1 MVSLSSYARTMFDS
15 LSSRL
20 DDIFTRLRAR
30 GRLNEKQVD
39 EVLREIRLALLE
51 ADVSLKVVKA
61 FVADVKERAA
71 GAEIHKSLTPA
82 QQVIKLVDAA
92 LVSVLGEE
100 AVGLAPSPR
109 IPRVILMAGLQGS
122 GKTTASGKL
131 AKLLKTQG
139 RRPYLAACDLRRPAA
154 VRQLQV
160 LGEQIGVPVHADIS
174 GADAPRVAAAA
185 LAHAEREGFTD
196 LIVDT
201 AGRMHVDPDLMAEL
215 SAVSKAVSP
224 TETLLVCDAMTG
236 QDAVNVAESFLE
248 EVELTGIVLTKLD
261 GDARGGA
268 ALSMAYVTGRPI
280 KFAGV
285 GEKLD
290 DLEPFHP
297 DRMASRILGMG
308 DVLTLIEKAEGAFD
322 EVEAAKMEAK
332 LRKAAFTFDDFLDQ
346 MQALKKMGPM
356 SQVLGMLPG
365 MSKLPVGADDIDDR
379 LPRIEAII
387 RSMTLQERNDPTVI
401 NGSRRKRIAAGSGT
415 TIQEVNKLV
424 KQFDQVRKM
433 MRSMAGGKGKRPRM
447 PVKLPPGLGL

>member
-1 MVSLSSYARTMFDS
+1 MFDS
-15 LSSRL
+15 LSDRF
-20 DDIFTRLRAR
+20 DDIFKRLRSR

-61 FVADVKERAA
+61 FVADVRSRAE

-82 QQVIKLVDAA
+82 QQIIKLVHAA
-92 LVSVLGEE
+92 LIDVLGHE

-109 IPRVILMAGLQGS
+109 PPRVILMAGLQGS
-122 GKTTASGKL
+122 GKTTASAKL
-131 AKLLKTQG
+131 ARLLKAQG

-154 VRQLQV
+154 VRQLQL
-160 LGEQIGVPVHADIS
+160 LGEQVGVPVHSEAEATDP
-174 GADAPRVAAAA
+174 AAVARAA
-185 LAHAEREGFTD
+185 LDHAEAEGFTD

-201 AGRMHVDPDLMAEL
+201 AGRMHVDPELMAEL
-215 SAVSKAVSP
+215 SDVADGVSP
-224 TETLLVCDAMTG
+224 TEILLVCDAMTG

-248 EVELTGIVLTKLD
+248 QVDLTGIVLTKLD

-268 ALSMAYVTGRPI
+268 ALSMTYVTERPI

-285 GEKLD
+285 GEKLG

-308 DVLTLIEKAEGAFD
+308 DVLTLIEKAEQVFD
-322 EVEAAKMEAK
+322 EAEAKKMEEK
-332 LRKAAFTFDDFLDQ
+332 LRKADFTFEDFLSQ

-356 SQVLGMLPG
+356 SQVLSMLPG
-365 MSKLPVGADDIDDR
+365 MSKLPQAGDIDEQ
-379 LPRIEAII
+379 LPKVEAII
-387 RSMTLQERNDPTVI
+387 RSMTLEERNDPVI
-401 NGSRRKRIAAGSGT
+401 IKGSRRARIARGSGT
-415 TIQEVNKLV
+415 SVQDVNKLV

-433 MRSMAGGKGKRPRM
+433 MKQMAGGKGGKMRQLGGL
-447 PVKLPPGLGL
+447 KLPPGMGL

>member
-1 MVSLSSYARTMFDS
+1 MFDS
-15 LSSRL
+15 LSGRF

-30 GRLNEKQVD
+30 GRLTEKQVD

-61 FVADVKERAA
+61 FVADVRDRAA

-82 QQVIKLVDAA
+82 QQVIKLVHGA
-92 LVSVLGEE
+92 LIDVIGRE
-100 AVGLAPSPR
+100 AVGLEPSPR
-109 IPRVILMAGLQGS
+109 PPRVILMAGLQGS

-131 AKLLKTQG
+131 ARHLKKNG
-139 RRPYLAACDLRRPAA
+139 RRPLLAACDLRRPAA
-154 VRQLQV
+154 ISQLKI
-160 LGEQIGVPVHADIS
+160 LGEQVGVPVYAEE
-174 GADAPRVAAAA
+174 GTLDAPAVAGGA
-185 LAHAEREGFTD
+185 LAHARAEGYTD

-215 SAVSKAVSP
+215 GSVSKEVSP

-236 QDAVNVAESFLE
+236 QDAVNVAEAFLQ
-248 EVELTGIVLTKLD
+248 EVEVTGVVLTKLD

-308 DVLTLIEKAEGAFD
+308 DVMTLIEKAEEAFD
-322 EVEAAKMEAK
+322 RAEAEKMEAK
-332 LRKAAFTFDDFLDQ
+332 LRKAEFTFDDFLNQ
-346 MQALKKMGPM
+346 LQALKKMGPM

-365 MSKLPVGADDIDDR
+365 MGKLPIGGDEVDSQ
-379 LPRIEAII
+379 LPKVEAII
-387 RSMTLQERNDPTVI
+387 RSMTMQERNDPSVI
-401 NGSRRKRIAAGSGT
+401 NGSRRKRIARGSGT
-415 TIQEVNKLV
+415 TIQDVNRLV
-424 KQFDQVRKM
+424 KQFEQVRKM
-433 MRSMAGGKGKRPRM
+433 VKSMSGGRGKMRLPGGMKI
-447 PVKLPPGLGL
+447 PPGMRL

>member
-1 MVSLSSYARTMFDS
+1 MFDS
-15 LSSRL
+15 LSGRF
-20 DDIFTRLRAR
+20 DDIFTRLRSR

-61 FVADVKERAA
+61 FVADIRERAA

-82 QQVIKLVDAA
+82 QQVIKLVHGA
-92 LVSVLGEE
+92 LIDVLGHET
-100 AVGLAPSPR
+100 VGLEPSPR
-109 IPRVILMAGLQGS
+109 PPRVILMAGLQGS

-131 AKLLKTQG
+131 ARLLKSQG
-139 RRPYLAACDLRRPAA
+139 RRPLLAACDLRRPAA
-154 VRQLQV
+154 ISQLRI
-160 LGEQIGVPVHADIS
+160 LGEQVGVPVYS
-174 GADAPRVAAAA
+174 EEETLDAPGVAARA
-185 LAHAEREGFTD
+185 LAHARAEGHTD
-196 LIVDT
+196 LLVDT

-215 SAVSKAVSP
+215 GSVSKEVSP
-224 TETLLVCDAMTG
+224 TEILLVCDAMTG
-236 QDAVNVAESFLE
+236 QDAVNVAEAFLE
-248 EVELTGIVLTKLD
+248 EVEVTGVVLTKLD

-308 DVLTLIEKAEGAFD
+308 DVMTLIEKAEQVFD
-322 EVEAAKMEAK
+322 EAEAKKMEAK
-332 LRKAAFTFDDFLDQ
+332 LRKAEFTFDDFLNQ
-346 MQALKKMGPM
+346 LQALKKMGPM

-365 MSKLPVGADDIDDR
+365 MGKLPIGGDEVDSQ
-379 LPRIEAII
+379 LPKVEAII
-387 RSMTLQERNDPTVI
+387 RSMTMQERNNPSVI
-401 NGSRRKRIAAGSGT
+401 NGSRRKRIARGSGT
-415 TIQEVNKLV
+415 TIQDVNRLV

-433 MRSMAGGKGKRPRM
+433 VKSMSGGRGKMRLPGGM
-447 PVKLPPGLGL
+447 KLPPGMGL